1 MDLRASRHVHRLCLC
16 PIMKSKLHRWQCQS
30 REEAPRSCGQPVISS
45 KEIGSMGRKSRGKGR
60 DGPVWEVQYKQ
71 SMFFNHP
78 GSRSELDTL
87 WCSPWAA
94 PPPSHPRLPSNCA
107 EPFGETCWYQ
117 PQSVVGPSRY
127 GEAGGQWEWDERMWS
142 GAGLTGVQSIALKAF
157 IIADVFQEIV

>member
-1 MDLRASRHVHRLCLC
+1 MDLGASRRVHGLCLC
-16 PIMKSKLHRWQCQS
+16 PIMKWKLHRWQRQS

-45 KEIGSMGRKSRGKGR
+45 EEIGSMGRKSRGRGR

-71 SMFFNHP
+71 SLFFNHP
-78 GSRSELDTL
+78 GSRSQLDTL
-87 WCSPWAA
+87 WCSPRAA

-127 GEAGGQWEWDERMWS
+127 GEAEGQWEWDERMWS
-142 GAGLTGVQSIALKAF
+142 GAGLTAVQSIAWKAF
-157 IIADVFQEIV
+157 IIADVLQETV